1 MSYNYEITYDNN
13 KKKSEQSKY
22 VYKNNELDSQ
32 TFIFELIL
40 KNKMNQNQT
49 IRKIMKSNQ
58 GCLISYEDDIKY
70 DIMQRYKL
78 TVIDVNNMNEIIIIK
93 DIIDHSLS
101 TNTFMD
107 EKIYLEITHTNM
119 LLNINYNI
127 L

>member
-40 KNKMNQNQT
+40 KNKMNQIQT

-78 TVIDVNNMNEIIIIK
+78 TVIDVNNMNEIIIK

-107 EKIYLEITHTNM
+107 EKIYLEITHTNK

>member
-22 VYKNNELDSQ
+22 IYTNNEHDSQ

-40 KNKMNQNQT
+40 KNKMNQNHT

-107 EKIYLEITHTNM
+107 EKIYLEITQTNK

>member
-22 VYKNNELDSQ
+22 IYTNNELDSQ

-107 EKIYLEITHTNM
+107 EKIYLEITQTNK

>member
-1 MSYNYEITYDNN
+1 MSYNYEITYVNN

>member
-22 VYKNNELDSQ
+22 IYKNNELDSQ

-107 EKIYLEITHTNM
+107 EKIYLEITHTNK

>member
-22 VYKNNELDSQ
+22 IYTNNEHDSQ

-107 EKIYLEITHTNM
+107 EKIYLEITQTNK

>member
-22 VYKNNELDSQ
+22 IYKNNELDSQ

-70 DIMQRYKL
+70 DTMQRYKL

-107 EKIYLEITHTNM
+107 EKIYLEITHTNK